1 MLRNLRNPTPSRVAT
16 VVVALGA
23 LVALALPAGAAS
35 GNSAD
40 TRLDKA
46 IAAFVARPDGPPGIA
61 VVVQRGANP
70 VLHEAGTAVVG
81 TDTQFHLTDHTRV
94 ASVAK
99 AYSGATS
106 LAEVSKGALQLDST
120 LGDTLGDTLTG
131 MPATWN
137 DITLAQL
144 LQHTSGIVDFSK
156 SKAFGQAISANL
168 LDPLPPAQI
177 VAFAF
182 GDPLLFTPGS
192 RYHYSNTDNFLVGL
206 MVEAATGGAYPDAL
220 AADVTQP
227 LGLTGTSLPTGAE
240 LADPYIHGYDIE
252 DHANP
257 EDVSTVIA
265 AGWSWASGGIV
276 ATPGDA
282 NAFVRGYV
290 GGQLFDAAT
299 RKAQM
304 TFRPGKSEPTG
315 PGTNSAGLGVFRY
328 QTRCGTFYG
337 HTGNTLG
344 YTQFVAASK
353 DGTRSTAVTINGQ
366 ITPNTNAS
374 AFPAF
379 RRIFEL
385 AVCAAAA

>member
-1 MLRNLRNPTPSRVAT
+1 MLRNLRNTFSRRLLLVP
-16 VVVALGA
+16 VA
-23 LVALALPAGAAS
+23 LVALVALTLPAAAAS

-40 TRLDKA
+40 TKLDRA
-46 IAAFVARPDGPPGIA
+46 LAAFVARKDGPPGVA
-61 VVVQRGANP
+61 VVVQRGTNP
-70 VLHEAGTAVVG
+70 VLHQAGTAIVG
-81 TDTQFHLTDHTRV
+81 TDTPFALDDHTRV

-106 LAEVSKGALQLDST
+106 LAEVSKGSFQLDST
-120 LGDTLGDTLTG
+120 IGKTLTG
-131 MPATWN
+131 MPATWA

-156 SKAFGQAISANL
+156 SKAFGQALTANL
-168 LDPLPPAQI
+168 LDPLPPEQI

-182 GDPLLFTPGS
+182 DDPLLFTPGS

-220 AADVTQP
+220 AKDVTQP
-227 LGLTGTSLPTGAE
+227 LGLDGTSLPTGAD
-240 LADPYIHGYDIE
+240 LADPFIHGYDIA
-252 DHANP
+252 DPANP
-257 EDVSTVIA
+257 EDVSTVVA
-265 AGWSWASGGIV
+265 AGWSWASGGVV

-290 GGQLFDAAT
+290 GGKLFDATT
-299 RKAQM
+299 RTAQM

-315 PGTNSAGLGVFRY
+315 PGRNSAGLGVFRY

-344 YTQFVAASK
+344 YTQFVASTK
-353 DGTRSTAVTINGQ
+353 DGTRSTAVTVNGQ
-366 ITPNTNAS
+366 ITPNTNES
-374 AFPAF
+374 AFPAL
-379 RRIFEL
+379 RKIFEL